1 MFNRSGLA
9 HRTGLDLDAVPMDVN
24 VALGITM
31 VDFASRWQGLRVRT
45 FWRQRSWRRVIQ
57 FVGLFGLCLGV
68 ALGCGGNTPPAADS
82 PTSSGGNGRI
92 TLGTTLTARTL
103 DPADAYETFPGIL
116 LYNLGDRLYTYTPGT
131 TELVPQLAT
140 EMPTVSGDGLTYTI
154 PLRQG
159 VTLHD
164 GTPFTAEVM
173 AFSIQ
178 RFMDNGGRPAYLL
191 SEKIQSVKATD
202 DYELTITLS
211 APFAAFPA
219 LLSFSGIT
227 PVSPESYELGAGKFN
242 PATFVG
248 SGPYKLASF
257 ASDAIKLDVNDQY
270 WGEAPANQGID
281 IQIFTS
287 PANLYNTFKTGS
299 LDVAYQTLDPEQI
312 ASLEREA
319 SAGGWE
325 VIQGGTN
332 VINYMSLNQRI
343 KPLDDVR
350 VRQAIAAM
358 VDRPLLKER
367 VFQGQAEPL
376 YSLIPPGFE
385 VAEPVFQDAF
395 GDGNF
400 DKAKALLTEA
410 GFSEA
415 NPLTVEIWYPSASTT
430 RSIVAN
436 TLKESIETA
445 LPGLV
450 MVEIQNT
457 EGATLWQ
464 NVGEGIYPIILSN
477 WYPDYNDP
485 DTFIQPFLGCD
496 KGSPETGCEDGASQ
510 ANGSF
515 FYSPEA
521 NDLIAQQRAE
531 QDPAARQAIIRQ
543 LQTLMAE
550 EVPYVPL
557 WRNKDYVFAQAGVSG
572 VAIEPSQQ
580 FLLWPIRRS

>member
-1 MFNRSGLA
+1 MASLVSR
-9 HRTGLDLDAVPMDVN
+9 
-24 VALGITM
+24 LGPLQRLW
-31 VDFASRWQGLRVRT
+31 SR
-45 FWRQRSWRRVIQ
+45 RQWRRVVQ
-57 FVGLFGLCLGV
+57 FIGLFSLCVGV
-68 ALGCGGNTPPAADS
+68 ILGCAGNDQPAANTPDPNK
-82 PTSSGGNGRI
+82 TRI
-92 TLGTTLTARTL
+92 AIGTTLTARTL

-116 LYNLGDRLYTYTPGT
+116 LQNLGDRLYTYTPGT
-131 TELVPQLAT
+131 TDLVPQLAT
-140 EMPTVSGDGLTYTI
+140 EMPTISEDGLTYTI
-154 PLRQG
+154 PLRQD

-164 GTPFTAEVM
+164 DTPFTAEVM

-178 RFMDNGGRPAYLL
+178 RFMENGGRPAYLL
-191 SEKIQSVKATD
+191 SDKIRSVEATG

-227 PVSPESYELGAGKFN
+227 PVSPASYEIGSGKFR
-242 PATFVG
+242 PDTFVG

-257 ASDAIKLDVNDQY
+257 ASDAIKLDTNENY
-270 WGEAPANQGID
+270 WGEVPVNQGID

-287 PANLYNTFKTGS
+287 PANLYNTFRTGG
-299 LDVAYQTLDPEQI
+299 LDIAYQTLDPDQI
-312 ASLEREA
+312 ASLQREA
-319 SAGGWE
+319 ESGGWE
-325 VIQGGTN
+325 VIEGGTN
-332 VINYMSLNQRI
+332 VINYMSLNQKI
-343 KPLDDVR
+343 APLDDVR

-358 VDRPLLKER
+358 VDRPLLNER
-367 VFQGQAEPL
+367 VFQGQAQPL
-376 YSLIPPGFE
+376 YSLIPPSFE
-385 VAEPVFQDAF
+385 VSQPVFQETL

-400 DKAKALLTEA
+400 DRARELLTEA
-410 GFSEA
+410 GFSES
-415 NPLTVEIWYPSASTT
+415 NPLTVEIWYPSASTI

-450 MVEIQNT
+450 TVEVQNT

-464 NVGEGIYPIILSN
+464 NVGQGIYPIILSN

-496 KGSPETGCEDGASQ
+496 NGSVETGCEEGASQ

-531 QDPAARQAIIRQ
+531 QDPAARQQIIEE
-543 LQTLMAE
+543 LQAMMAE

-557 WRNKDYVFAQAGVSG
+557 WQNKDYVFAHEGMHGVT
-572 VAIEPSQQ
+572 IEPSQQ
-580 FLLWPIRRS
+580 FLFSKMEWRWL

>member
-1 MFNRSGLA
+1 
-9 HRTGLDLDAVPMDVN
+9 
-24 VALGITM
+24 M
-31 VDFASRWQGLRVRT
+31 VDLAARWQGVSIMT
-45 FWRQRSWRRVIQ
+45 MWRRRSWRRVVQ
-57 FVGLFGLCLGV
+57 FVGLFSLCLGV
-68 ALGCGGNTPPAADS
+68 ALGCAGNNQPATVA
-82 PTSSGGNGRI
+82 PTSGDSNGRI
-92 TLGTTLTARTL
+92 SLGTTLTARTL

-116 LYNLGDRLYTYTPGT
+116 LQNLGDRLYTYTPGT
-131 TELVPQLAT
+131 TDLVPQLAT
-140 EMPTVSGDGLTYTI
+140 DMPTVSEDGLTYTI
-154 PLRQG
+154 PLRQD

-173 AFSIQ
+173 AFSIE
-178 RFMDNGGRPAYLL
+178 RFMENGGRPAYLL
-191 SEKIQSVKATD
+191 SEKIQSVEATG
-202 DYELTITLS
+202 DYELTLTLS

-227 PVSPESYELGAGKFN
+227 PVSPASYEIGSGKFN
-242 PATFVG
+242 PDSFVG

-257 ASDAIKLDVNDQY
+257 ASDAIKLDVNENY
-270 WGEAPANQGID
+270 WGEAPTNQGID

-287 PANLYNTFKTGS
+287 PANLYNTFQTGG

-312 ASLEREA
+312 ASLQRNA
-319 SAGGWE
+319 GSGGWA
-325 VIQGGTN
+325 VIEGGTN
-332 VINYMSLNQRI
+332 VINYMSLNRRI
-343 KPLDDVR
+343 EPLDDVR

-358 VDRPLLKER
+358 VDRPLLNER

-376 YSLIPPGFE
+376 YSLIPPSFE
-385 VAEPVFQDAF
+385 ISQPVFKDTL

-400 DKAKALLTEA
+400 EKAKELLTEA
-410 GFSEA
+410 GFSET

-450 MVEIQNT
+450 IVDIQNT

-464 NVGEGIYPIILSN
+464 NVGQGIYPIILSN

-485 DTFIQPFLGCD
+485 DTFIQPFLGC
-496 KGSPETGCEDGASQ
+496 ETGSVEAGCEEGASQ

-515 FYSPEA
+515 FYSTEA

-531 QDPAARQAIIRQ
+531 QDSAARQAIIAK
-543 LQTLMAE
+543 LQTMMAE

-557 WRNKDYVFAQAGVSG
+557 WQNKDFVFAKNGVSG

-580 FLLWPIRRS
+580 FLLWRISRS